1 MTRENAGLKSDEN
14 ETLARHYLDLVVV
27 GTDVAALTTTV
38 PTFFT
43 LTRTFSAD
51 AVETKPDRRVFPSRS
66 FKIDMAYGFRRR
78 NLTRIFIL
86 ISAAILIR
94 LATSSNSSSSKTKT
108 HEIQGHGVL
117 DFVHGS
123 EYALD
128 ARRHAF
134 LQSRVGRD
142 EREDL
147 MSDIVRNGVDD
158 YWERFQKP

>member
-1 MTRENAGLKSDEN
+1 MTDRRG
-14 ETLARHYLDLVVV
+14 R
-27 GTDVAALTTTV
+27 TDSYTV
-38 PTFFT
+38 LTFFT
-43 LTRTFSAD
+43 LARTFSTCHLAD
-51 AVETKPDRRVFPSRS
+51 AVDSRSDRRVFLPAHSRHT
-66 FKIDMAYGFRRR
+66 DMAYGFRRR

-86 ISAAILIR
+86 LSAAILIR
-94 LATSSNSSSSKTKT
+94 LATSSKSSSSKTKT